1 MTTFPPDG
9 PADRCASAVNALQL
23 DLIGETIELAA
34 SYARSAAETPL
45 LVALVAATKG
55 ATSDRLK
62 ALKKLW
68 SRATMGATKVP
79 SGRLVSPSLPLEGRD
94 HDQGPAPTIEQTRA
108 RDMNTVQ
115 PRRARQ

>member
-1 MTTFPPDG
+1 MTLRSG
-9 PADRCASAVNALQL
+9 RESA
-23 DLIGETIELAA
+23 T
-34 SYARSAAETPL
+34 RMPF

-68 SRATMGATKVP
+68 SLATRGATKVP

-115 PRRARQ
+115 PGETRQ

>member
-1 MTTFPPDG
+1 MTLRSG
-9 PADRCASAVNALQL
+9 RESATK
-23 DLIGETIELAA
+23 I
-34 SYARSAAETPL
+34 PF

-79 SGRLVSPSLPLEGRD
+79 SGRLVSPSLPLEGRTTTKD
-94 HDQGPAPTIEQTRA
+94 RNQPSNRQGLGT
-108 RDMNTVQ
+108 
-115 PRRARQ
+115 